1 MIPGVDMNHRQ
12 QLEEKHKKLSSGLK
26 YVALVLLI
34 VAAGIV
40 FLPGWVLEWIN
51 SKRQL
56 RSSDNNS
63 DPSLF
68 HQYGFT
74 AIGYALAAA
83 AVLFIIIALLSGW
96 FRLRKKLRQ
105 G

>member
-12 QLEEKHKKLSSGLK
+12 QLEAKYKKLNSGLRF
-26 YVALVLLI
+26 VAAFLLI
-34 VAAGIV
+34 VAAAVV

-51 SKRQL
+51 SKRHL
-56 RSSDNNS
+56 RSTDHSN

-74 AIGYALAAA
+74 AIGYTLAAA

-96 FRLRKKLRQ
+96 FGLRKKLR
-105 G
+105 